1 MALLVLTLI
10 RDDLLQNWKTSLPP
24 DAPNRFLVNIQKDQL
39 QPLEVFFKENAI
51 SPPPVFPMVRG
62 RLTGING
69 KNIVPGDF
77 TDTRAKRLIEREFN
91 LSWAREMSPDNLI
104 VKGQWW
110 GRSDTGKPV
119 LSVEEGIAKTV
130 GIKVGD
136 TLTYDVA
143 GSPFTASVTS
153 IRRVDWDSFR
163 VNFLW

>member
-110 GRSDTGKPV
+110 GEVTPESLSSRLRRGLLRRWELRS
-119 LSVEEGIAKTV
+119 EIR
-130 GIKVGD
+130 
-136 TLTYDVA
+136 
-143 GSPFTASVTS
+143 SPMMLQGVRSLPA
-153 IRRVDWDSFR
+153 
-163 VNFLW
+163 